1 MKEVKRYR
9 VFGINNKSV
18 LYLTCYTTMT
28 VASIFFGTRHK
39 SFVVPENDTDIQLGE
54 IDGEQFHFNLNNGM
68 NDVYGHYPNGKVRTL
83 NRDEQNAVLTILLK
97 NSD

>member
-1 MKEVKRYR
+1 MEKAKQYR
-9 VFGINNKSV
+9 VFGVNNKSV
-18 LYLTCYTTMT
+18 LYLTCYATMT
-28 VASIFFGTRHK
+28 VASIFFGAKHK

-54 IDGEQFHFNLNNGM
+54 INGEMYHFNLNNGE

-83 NRDEQNAVLTILLK
+83 SRDEQNAVLAILLK